1 MNTQSLCLPPRGV
14 AIRRAVPADCAELDR
29 LALTA
34 FRHAAPAHYTAGQTT
49 RILRFL
55 IKIDRG
61 LITTGR
67 LFVLQ
72 DDGRLIGCAGWSS
85 GGPLIRGAAD
95 EVGSLA
101 GTGRNGDGPGPDD
114 RPGAE
119 IRCVYVHPD
128 RHRRGVA
135 KRLLVTAERDAVAA
149 GHRRFSLIATLPSV
163 PFYLSRGYHA
173 VQAIEIPMPEGA
185 PVQGLAMTKDVAT
198 RCAR

>member
-1 MNTQSLCLPPRGV
+1 MNTQSLCLPPRGA
-14 AIRRAVPADCAELDR
+14 AIRRGVPADCGELDR
-29 LALTA
+29 LALMA
-34 FRHAAPAHYTAGQTT
+34 FRRAAPAHYTAEQTE

-72 DDGRLIGCAGWSS
+72 DDGRLVGCAGWSS

-95 EVGSLA
+95 ADGSWA
-101 GTGRNGDGPGPDD
+101 GAGRNGDGPGPDE

-128 RHRRGVA
+128 QQRRGVA
-135 KRLLVTAERDAVAA
+135 KRLLVSAERDAAAA

-163 PFYLSRGYHA
+163 PFYLGRGYQT
-173 VQAIEIPMPEGA
+173 VQAIDIPMPEGA
-185 PVQGLAMTKDVAT
+185 PVQGLAMAKDVA
-198 RCAR
+198 AR

>member
-1 MNTQSLCLPPRGV
+1 MQTQSLCLPPHGA
-14 AIRRAVPADCAELDR
+14 AIRRATPADCAELDR

-34 FRHAAPAHYTAGQTT
+34 FRHAAAAHYTAGQTT
-49 RILRFL
+49 RILRHL
-55 IKIDRG
+55 IKIDRE
-61 LITTGR
+61 LVTTGR

-72 DDGRLIGCAGWSS
+72 DDGRLVGCAGWSS

-95 EVGSLA
+95 AVAVEA
-101 GTGRNGDGPGPDD
+101 CAGRNGHGQAADD

-135 KRLLVTAERDAVAA
+135 GRLLVSAERDAVAA

-163 PFYLSRGYHA
+163 PFYFSRGYRA
-173 VQAIEIPMPEGA
+173 LRPVDIPMPEGA
-185 PVQGLAMTKDVAT
+185 PVQGLVMAKDVTT